1 LQFGKAQ
8 GRQQHLTGMLCQLV
22 ENHVSAVAGMN
33 GDISVEKVCQEPT
46 TPSIPPTHR
55 NIDRLPLLD
64 VRGLWHAAQGGDCIL
79 QAVASGENR
88 DDLTQSYDLEIY
100 VGIRVGELGRYANSL
115 AIAGFEHAGPRHGSI
130 PNLSA
135 SIARERMP
143 ASQHVNPCIYEAA
156 PAMGLSNRIMSTG
169 SEPRRDSCAAAL

>member
-1 LQFGKAQ
+1 VLRELLKNRVG
-8 GRQQHLTGMLCQLV
+8 T
-22 ENHVSAVAGMN
+22 VAGMDR
-33 GDISVEKVCQEPT
+33 DICVDKISPDRT
-46 TPSIPPTHR
+46 TPLVPPAQRDIH
-55 NIDRLPLLD
+55 RLPFFDL
-64 VRGLWHAAQGGDCIL
+64 RGLWHPAQDRDRIL
-79 QAVASGENR
+79 QTVARRKNR
-88 DDLTQSYDLEIY
+88 DDVTHSRDLEID
-100 VGIRVGELGRYANSL
+100 VGIRIGELGRNANGL